1 MESGDKII
9 LSKGIYK
16 MENDFSFYEKDIQI
30 EGMGKESIL
39 DGCGDPLNVNQK
51 LSLSNISFNMGLNV
65 KGGNIW
71 LTNCIVSSYIDI
83 WRSVTPNTKL
93 DCMKCMFVGDGD
105 NCSAITMYGVSTLS
119 INECVFDNCG
129 GYDND
134 PAIQINKTKSL

>member
-39 DGCGDPLNVNQK
+39 GGYGYTYNVDQK
-51 LSLSNISFNMGLNV
+51 LSLTNISFGDMGLDV

-71 LTNCIVSSYIDI
+71 LTNCIVSSFTGIDI
-83 WRSVTPNTKL
+83 SRSVTL

-105 NCSAITMYGVSTLS
+105 YCSAISVFGVST
-119 INECVFDNCG
+119 
-129 GYDND
+129 
-134 PAIQINKTKSL
+134 

>member
-39 DGCGDPLNVNQK
+39 CGNDDHDPYYVDQK
-51 LSLSNISFNMGLNV
+51 LSLSNISFDIGLDV

-71 LTNCIVSSYIDI
+71 LTNCIAPLYTGSIDI
-83 WRSVTPNTKL
+83 SRSVTL

-105 NCSAITMYGVSTLS
+105 DYSAITMYGAGTLS
-119 INECVFDNCG
+119 ITEC
-129 GYDND
+129 
-134 PAIQINKTKSL
+134 